1 MRDSFSVMCKLLLM
15 EVVVVLLLIIVT
27 LPNRPVESCYVF
39 PADSVDPCLEK
50 QCPPGARCVVGPTRE
65 PSCVCPQ
72 HCPQYGDHAASR
84 PLCAT
89 DNRDY
94 RDLCH
99 MRKAAC
105 AQGKEI
111 NLKLHGACGKL
122 KFNFI
127 NIIESLSI
135 TFFTLIIN

>member
-1 MRDSFSVMCKLLLM
+1 MRDFILLVNNM
-15 EVVVVLLLIIVT
+15 VLLLVKVLLLVVITKI
-27 LPNRPVESCYVF
+27 NKQVECCYVF

-50 QCPPGARCVVGPTRE
+50 QCPPGAKCVVKPTGE

-84 PLCAT
+84 PLCAS

-105 AQGKEI
+105 TQGKEI
-111 NLKLHGACGKL
+111 SLKLHGACGK
-122 KFNFI
+122 
-127 NIIESLSI
+127 
-135 TFFTLIIN
+135 